1 MNIIVTLTAITQSQY
16 QRVAIPVIVSWS
28 YLSIIV

>member
-1 MNIIVTLTAITQSQY
+1 MNIIVTLTAISQPQY
-16 QRVAIPVIVSWS
+16 QRVAIPVIVSWL